1 MNPIP
6 QKLYPEFEYLGGA
19 TRFIE
24 DILQVIDHIPL
35 FGDFNYQEIEALC
48 AYMACYAA
56 PRNAPLLTE
65 GDAGGHLV
73 LLLTGKVVVVKQNA
87 EGVAKSFDEVGP
99 GATLGEM
106 SMIDGQPRFA
116 SCITTEPTDF
126 AVLTR
131 DNLNE
136 IFINSPRLG
145 NKLLLILLQ
154 MTTRRLRD
162 ASSRLLPHIA
172 LPAL

>member
-1 MNPIP
+1 MNHNP

-19 TRFIE
+19 ARFIE

-35 FGDFNYQEIEALC
+35 FGDFNYREIEALC

-56 PRNAPLLTE
+56 PRNAYVLSE
-65 GDAGGHLV
+65 GTAGGHLV
-73 LLLTGKVVVVKQNA
+73 LLLTGKVVVVKKNA
-87 EGVAKSFDEVGP
+87 EGIPRSFVEVGP

-106 SMIDGQPRFA
+106 SMIDGEPRFA

-131 DNLNE
+131 DNLGE

-154 MTTRRLRD
+154 ISSRRLRD
-162 ASSRLLPHIA
+162 ASSRLLPHIT